1 MVTTLFAYM
10 MTGTKDLEPWI
21 RFQLNTHSKQS
32 ALIKET
38 HQPKVETE
46 QKSAPTSYATGWF
59 VDESAKDVLV
69 YHPGTLEN
77 YSSYIILN
85 PKKITALSCSR
96 MPILKCSRTC
106 TAFKYSNECE

>member
-1 MVTTLFAYM
+1 MVRLMPIIQTSILVTTLFAYM

-46 QKSAPTSYATGWF
+46 QNLRQQ
-59 VDESAKDVLV
+59 VMLLV
-69 YHPGTLEN
+69 G
-77 YSSYIILN
+77 S
-85 PKKITALSCSR
+85 
-96 MPILKCSRTC
+96 
-106 TAFKYSNECE
+106 